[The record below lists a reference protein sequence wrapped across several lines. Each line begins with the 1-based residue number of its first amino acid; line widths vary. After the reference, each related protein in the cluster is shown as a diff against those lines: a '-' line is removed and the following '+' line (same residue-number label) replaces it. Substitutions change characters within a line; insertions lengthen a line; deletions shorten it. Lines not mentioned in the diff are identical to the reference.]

1 MTPEQ
6 FLELLSDP
14 RIQAV
19 AGLASYVVIAAV
31 HHIRTTLK
39 TEKNE
44 VVTSQAS
51 EDAVNQQSLIYILDK
66 IDANEEA
73 IEDLREYV
81 DNRLEQVR
89 AQLTVVHGGRATKEK
104 SGPAD
109 YAARVKRVG
118 ELLQE
123 KPEGEVI
130 DVVLRWG
137 FTPGTAKRYI
147 KEAKKEKA
155 A

>member
-31 HHIRTTLK
+31 HHIRSTLK
-39 TEKNE
+39 ADKNE
-44 VVTSQAS
+44 GVVKQVSDSGMSQQ
-51 EDAVNQQSLIYILDK
+51 NLIYILDK

-89 AQLTVVHGGRATKEK
+89 AQLTVVHGGRPTKEK
-104 SGPAD
+104 SGPAE
-109 YAARVKRVG
+109 YAARVKRVR

-123 KPEGEVI
+123 KPEGKVI
-130 DVVLRWG
+130 DIVLKWG
-137 FTPGTAKRYI
+137 FTSGTAKRYI